1 MSLRKKTEK
10 TENDKNKNKESNDED
25 STEITKHLTEC
36 EKHIVKDEE
45 RDEESG
51 ELVLHPFSKALSD
64 RIRNRS
70 PLCTCFSKENHGKK
84 NESIRTDTTLDDDEH
99 YAISKII
106 DDLIKRPSE
115 KCIPPRITFLDFA
128 GQSLYYA
135 FHQIYLSPKTCYIL
149 VVDMSKSFSE
159 EVSDPDVAE
168 LICSTFKSWKYKGN
182 ESAL

>member
-1 MSLRKKTEK
+1 MSSRKNLAFTESD
-10 TENDKNKNKESNDED
+10 ENKKSNDGD
-25 STEITKHLTEC
+25 TTEHLSEC
-36 EKHIVKDEE
+36 EKDIVKDDEK
-45 RDEESG
+45 DEESRK
-51 ELVLHPFSKALSD
+51 LVQRSLSKTLSD
-64 RIRNRS
+64 RNRNRS
-70 PLCTCFSKENHGKK
+70 PLYACFSKENYGEN

-106 DDLIKRPSE
+106 DDLMKRPSE

-159 EVSDPDVAE
+159 EVSEPDMAE
-168 LICSTFKSWKYKGN
+168 LSCSRFKSWKYKGN
-182 ESAL
+182 ELAR